1 MDFIMALEEGW
12 KEEREEKKKNKREKG
27 AEGKKRKSPFT
38 EYL

>member
-1 MDFIMALEEGW
+1 MDFIMALEERW